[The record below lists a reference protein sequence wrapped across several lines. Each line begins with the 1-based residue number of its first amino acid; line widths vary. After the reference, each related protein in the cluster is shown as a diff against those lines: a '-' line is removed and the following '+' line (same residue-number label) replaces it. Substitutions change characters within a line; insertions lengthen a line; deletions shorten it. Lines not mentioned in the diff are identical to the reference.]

1 MRKATVHARRERDRR
16 ANKRTKTEAETFL
29 SRLLSLECKQAK
41 RAMIQERNPFFY
53 TFFGGQQ

>member
-1 MRKATVHARRERDRR
+1 MRKLAVHARRERDRR
-16 ANKRTKTEAETFL
+16 ATRKLKTEAETFL

-53 TFFGGQQ
+53 TFFGG